1 MPASPVPVTLLTG
14 FLGSGKTTLL
24 NRLVAAPEAG
34 RLAVV
39 VNETGDVALDA
50 RLVVGSTEEI
60 VELRDGC
67 VCCTVRGDLSAAV
80 GRLLDR
86 RRAWLRRLRFD
97 RIVVECS
104 GLASPGPVVQTFL
117 LDPKL
122 AAETRVDGVL
132 TLASA
137 ADVPRQLRE
146 HPETAEQLGYADLV
160 LLNHVDRAPGA
171 LLDEAEAAVRAV
183 NPNAPLVR
191 TVRGELPVARLL
203 DLGGA
208 DPARWRLGAGP
219 SPPRSPADG
228 HHPAGAHAHEHEG
241 HTHEGHTHEA
251 HTHESLAPDPH
262 LHTPAVT
269 HVSLASDRPLDLGKL
284 KLFLQFVAARRTWTL
299 FRLKGIFRCEGHQR
313 AVVAHGVY
321 QWLELGPGPFD
332 APPRSQLLLIGRD
345 LDADELRRGWA
356 AVGG

>member
-1 MPASPVPVTLLTG
+1 MPAGPVPVTLLTG

-86 RRAWLRRLRFD
+86 RKAWFRRLRFD

-137 ADVPRQLRE
+137 ADVPRQLAE

-219 SPPRSPADG
+219 SPPQSPADG
-228 HHPAGAHAHEHEG
+228 HDHAGH
-241 HTHEGHTHEA
+241 
-251 HTHESLAPDPH
+251 S
-262 LHTPAVT
+262 HTPAVT

-332 APPRSQLLLIGRD
+332 APARSQLLLIGRD
-345 LDADELRRGWA
+345 LDGEELRRGWA